1 MTKLWKRNFGQNT
14 SDVFSI
20 SFISLFMDNNKNYIR
35 KIGSDIHSMSFIIGA
50 GFSKNISD
58 KYLSWGELLKDMIH
72 EMYAK
77 EMRSGYMNEW
87 EIIDKYGYLGIASEY
102 IRRKGY
108 HEAIDVY
115 IEQRT
120 PVLICNDEEGKYD
133 LKLGK
138 EIQKDVDVSL
148 HRTLLNMKVKNIYTF
163 NYDNALDVYRD
174 LTYTSERAREIRQS
188 DSNLKQINDI
198 LSKVVSLKSDLASS
212 KGHSSD
218 EYKIADLK
226 EDWDKRY
233 EEIINNPVAQS
244 VYDFQDCKGKTKKEI
259 LDEVYNAISLYR
271 QQILESVIQWNTH
284 KQDAYF
290 VVKKSGDITIG
301 DARRNIFKL
310 HGSLRILDN
319 KNECID
325 YGFDY
330 DNHTQYI
337 IAQEDYDSYSQK
349 HEAFVDLMRISLLK
363 DAYCIIGFSCD
374 DPNFLLWINWV
385 KDIVD
390 REAAANKE
398 ENFWNKYFINVDNEE
413 LAPDKKLLLHNHY
426 IRIVDLYKVYPTASS
441 RKERLLAF
449 FDDINKMRTAKSI
462 TNDFWEH
469 FNFNSSNS
477 LQEKNTVVYDKK
489 KVDKIWNLTKDN
501 PFSFFAKPF
510 EYYRFYFL
518 ERIRNVIKAR
528 QMNESICKSF
538 LMAANQDNLP
548 LDVVLDDDEVDYMS
562 DFVSSIEDVSLKES
576 YKLLIDEGMV
586 LDNKW
591 RADGS
596 EKTDK
601 SILTSIMQCLF
612 NFDFEKCSKL
622 IKGWIPHSQYFR
634 TVRFMILASLSR
646 GVKKDELGNILTV
659 HESNEYNN
667 DQEYMVALELPLG
680 LHEYFWGDKNFNA
693 KSEEIQS
700 KIEEI
705 VSKNKDVMRLS
716 DYFTRLQK
724 ELRKEE
730 KVMPLGRSGRTMT
743 FGSSDSVTLG
753 AIRILQVLVKLGF
766 VTRNTFAR
774 WVSNESVYQFVERI
788 YTFYPYPCLYFAS
801 QCTNKDF
808 SKRVAQLYSFSSS
821 EEIQKVLPD
830 ILVKILRACSSE
842 HLSEESKNTLYIY
855 ATAFIKRVHP
865 KHWRKEFKTLYR
877 KQDLGNRNE
886 REYYET
892 KYTFAQKAVAYM
904 DDSSFS
910 HEIIDSILD
919 KGADMTHSDN
929 ALLIA
934 ATKNIKEL
942 STEQVRKIY
951 SLMDNTT
958 NEPQVFVLFNMR
970 NFMSKRKFYNWLE
983 HLDKKLLKY
992 PSLILAVS
1000 QVARQCKRFE
1010 NLALSLLEE
1019 SDYLWS
1025 TGINESD
1032 GHIVISGTQPID
1044 VDTFDRDVCIK
1055 GDAEIKA
1062 FNLIKT
1068 ELALLEKA
1076 QQSRFYE
1083 DWFQDWSTEVYS
1095 MKLFLVRH
1103 YKSFEDSKEVDEL
1116 IKKCEHLYLC
1126 ISGQNSLQEKLVY
1139 QESYK
1144 VEEGITELMKGVR
1157 TYGINHFLLE
1167 YEIIANLIMQHNTK
1181 ALDMCIRHFSWAIAY
1196 KKYQNF
1202 FTSHNFQQTVLLIL
1216 HIYKPYFIGKE
1227 VKEWNLHA
1235 NKDAI
1240 EFSMI
1245 KMNDWLK
1252 GFGLADSDWNAY
1264 QPVYFYNEQ

>member
-1 MTKLWKRNFGQNT
+1 
-14 SDVFSI
+14 
-20 SFISLFMDNNKNYIR
+20 MDNNKNYIR

-58 KYLSWGELLKDMIH
+58 KYLTWGELLQDMIH

-87 EIIDKYGYLGIASEY
+87 EIIDKYGYLSIASEY

-138 EIQKDVDVSL
+138 EVLKDVDVSL

-174 LTYTSERAREIRQS
+174 LTYTSERARKIRQS
-188 DSNLKQINDI
+188 DSNLKQIDELLAKI
-198 LSKVVSLKSDLASS
+198 ASLRSDLEASND
-212 KGHSSD
+212 HSSD
-218 EYKIADLK
+218 DYKITDLR
-226 EDWDKRY
+226 EDWNAQY
-233 EEIINNPVAQS
+233 EQMLSNSVTQR
-244 VYDFQDCKGKTKKEI
+244 VYDFHDCKGKTKKEI
-259 LDEVYNAISLYR
+259 LDEVYNATSLYR

-284 KQDAYF
+284 KQGAYF

-310 HGSLRILDN
+310 HGSLRTLDIMD
-319 KNECID
+319 EHID

-337 IAQEDYDSYSQK
+337 IAQEDYDSYNQK

-413 LAPDKKLLLHNHY
+413 LDPDKKLLLHNHY
-426 IRIVDLYKVYPTASS
+426 IRVVDLYKVYPTASD

-449 FDDINKMRTAKSI
+449 FDDINKMQTAKSI

-469 FNFNSSNS
+469 FDFNSNNS

-489 KVDKIWNLTKDN
+489 KIDKVWNLTKDN
-501 PFSFFAKPF
+501 PFSFLSKPF

-518 ERIRNVIKAR
+518 ERIRNVIKTR
-528 QMNESICKSF
+528 LMDESICKSF
-538 LMAANQDNLP
+538 LMAVNQDNLP
-548 LDVVLDDDEVDYMS
+548 LDIILDDDEVAYIS
-562 DFVSSIEDVSLKES
+562 DFVSSIDDISLKKCN
-576 YKLLIDEGMV
+576 KLLIEEGQVLNNTWIADES
-586 LDNKW
+586 D
-591 RADGS
+591 
-596 EKTDK
+596 KTDQ
-601 SILTSIMQCLF
+601 SVLNQVIQCLF
-612 NFDFEKCSKL
+612 NFDFEKCYKL
-622 IKGWIPHSQYFR
+622 IKHWTPQSQYYQ
-634 TVRFMILASLSR
+634 TIRFMIQASLR
-646 GVKKDELGNILTV
+646 RKVKVEELENILTV
-659 HESNEYNN
+659 HESHKYNN

-693 KSEEIQS
+693 KSEAIQS

-730 KVMPLGRSGRTMT
+730 KVKPLGRSGRTMT

-753 AIRILQVLVKLGF
+753 AIRLLQVLVKLGF
-766 VTRNTFAR
+766 VTRNMFAR
-774 WVSNESVYQFVERI
+774 WFSNENVYRIVERL
-788 YTFYPYPCLYFAS
+788 YTFYPYPCLYLAS
-801 QCTNKDF
+801 LCTNKDF
-808 SKRVAQLYSFSSS
+808 SRRVAQLYCFSSS
-821 EEIQKVLPD
+821 EAIQNALPD
-830 ILVKILRACSSE
+830 IFVKILRACSSE
-842 HLSEESKNTLYIY
+842 YLSEERKNTLYIY
-855 ATAFIKRVHP
+855 ATAFIKCVHP
-865 KHWRKEFKTLYR
+865 KHWRKEFMTLYK
-877 KQDLGNRNE
+877 KQNLGNRNE
-886 REYYET
+886 REFYET
-892 KYTFAQKAVAYM
+892 KYSFAQQAVVYM
-904 DDSSFS
+904 NDASFS

-919 KGADMTHSDN
+919 KGADITHNDN
-929 ALLIA
+929 VLLIA

-942 STEQVRKIY
+942 SKEQIRKVY
-951 SLMDNTT
+951 FLMDNTK
-958 NEPQVFVLFNMR
+958 NEPQVFILFNMR
-970 NFMSKRKFYNWLE
+970 NFIPKRKFYDWLE
-983 HLDKKLLKY
+983 HLDKKLLKS
-992 PSLILAVS
+992 PSLILAVCH
-1000 QVARQCKRFE
+1000 VARQCKRFE

-1025 TGINESD
+1025 TGINEQD
-1032 GHIVISGTQPID
+1032 GHIVVSDTLSID
-1044 VDTFDRDVCIK
+1044 VDTFDRDIRII

-1062 FNLIKT
+1062 INLIKT

-1083 DWFQDWSTEVYS
+1083 DCFQDWSTEVYS

-1103 YKSFEDSKEVDEL
+1103 YNTFEDSKEVDEL
-1116 IKKCEHLYLC
+1116 IKKCEHLYFR
-1126 ISGQNSLQEKLVY
+1126 ISGQNNLQEKLIH

-1167 YEIIANLIMQHNTK
+1167 YEIIANLIMQHCTQ
-1181 ALDMCIRHFSWAIAY
+1181 ALDMCIRHFSWAVTY
-1196 KKYQNF
+1196 KKYQKF
-1202 FTSHNFQQTVLLIL
+1202 FVSHNFQTTVLLIL
-1216 HIYKPYFIGKE
+1216 HVYKPYFMGKDME
-1227 VKEWNLHA
+1227 EWNL
-1235 NKDAI
+1235 NVDKNVV
-1240 EFSMI
+1240 ETNMI
-1245 KMNDWLK
+1245 KMNKWLK
-1252 GFGLADSDWNAY
+1252 EFGLTDSDWDNY
-1264 QPVYFYNEQ
+1264 QPIYFYNEQ

>member
-1 MTKLWKRNFGQNT
+1 MGNSK
-14 SDVFSI
+14 D
-20 SFISLFMDNNKNYIR
+20 YIR
-35 KIGSDIHSMSFIIGA
+35 KIGSSIHSMSFIIGA

-58 KYLSWGELLKDMIH
+58 LYLSWGELLKDMIH

-120 PVLICNDEEGKYD
+120 PVLIDNGDGTYD
-133 LKLGK
+133 MRLGK
-138 EIQKDVDVSL
+138 NVLKDVDVAL

-188 DSNLKQINDI
+188 DSNLKQINEI
-198 LSKVVSLKSDLASS
+198 LSKVVSLKSDLASL
-212 KGHSSD
+212 KDYSSD
-218 EYKIADLK
+218 EYKITDLK
-226 EDWDKRY
+226 ENLDKQY
-233 EEIINNPVAQS
+233 EEIESNPVAQR

-259 LDEVYNAISLYR
+259 LDEVYNATSLYR

-310 HGSLRILDN
+310 HGSLRKLDN
-319 KNECID
+319 KDEYID

-330 DNHTQYI
+330 YNHTQYI
-337 IAQEDYDSYSQK
+337 IAQEDYDSYNQK

-426 IRIVDLYKVYPTASS
+426 IRVVDLYKVYPTVSG

-449 FDDINKMRTAKSI
+449 FDDINKMQTAKSV

-469 FNFNSSNS
+469 FKFTLNNS

-489 KVDKIWNLTKDN
+489 KIDKVWNLTKDN
-501 PFSFFAKPF
+501 PFSFLSKPF

-528 QMNESICKSF
+528 LMDESICKSF

-548 LDVVLDDDEVDYMS
+548 LDVVLDNDEVAYIS
-562 DFVSSIEDVSLKES
+562 DFVSSVTDISLKDN
-576 YKLLIDEGMV
+576 YNQLIDEGKL
-586 LDNKW
+586 LDNEW
-591 RADGS
+591 EAGESDN
-596 EKTDK
+596 TDQ
-601 SILTSIMQCLF
+601 SVLNQITQSLF
-612 NFDFEKCSKL
+612 NFDFEKCYKL
-622 IKGWIPHSQYFR
+622 IIHWTPQSQYYQ
-634 TVRFMILASLSR
+634 TIRFMIQASLR
-646 GVKKDELGNILTV
+646 RKVKVEELKNILTV
-659 HESNEYNN
+659 HESHKYNN

-680 LHEYFWGDKNFNA
+680 LHEYFWGNKNFNA
-693 KSEEIQS
+693 KSEAIQS

-705 VSKNKDVMRLS
+705 VSKNKDVIRLS

-730 KVMPLGRSGRTMT
+730 KVKPLGRSGRTVT

-774 WVSNESVYQFVERI
+774 WFSNESIYRIVERI
-788 YTFYPYPCLYFAS
+788 YTFYPYPCLYLAS
-801 QCTNKDF
+801 QYTNKDF
-808 SKRVAQLYSFSSS
+808 SRRVAQLYCFSSS
-821 EEIQKVLPD
+821 EAIQKALPD
-830 ILVKILRACSSE
+830 IFVKILRACSSE
-842 HLSEESKNTLYIY
+842 CLSEERKNTLYIY
-855 ATAFIKRVHP
+855 ATAFIKCVHP
-865 KHWRKEFKTLYR
+865 KHWRKEFMTLYK
-877 KQDLGNRNE
+877 KQNLGNRNE
-886 REYYET
+886 REFYET
-892 KYTFAQKAVAYM
+892 KYSFAQQAVVYM
-904 DDSSFS
+904 DDASFS
-910 HEIIDSILD
+910 HEIIGSILD
-919 KGADMTHSDN
+919 KGADITHNDN
-929 ALLIA
+929 VLLIA

-942 STEQVRKIY
+942 SKEQIRKVY
-951 SLMDNTT
+951 FLMNNTK
-958 NEPQVFVLFNMR
+958 NEPQVFILFNMR
-970 NFMSKRKFYNWLE
+970 NFIPKRKFYDWLE
-983 HLDKKLLKY
+983 HLDKILLKS
-992 PSLILAVS
+992 PSLILAVCH
-1000 QVARQCKRFE
+1000 VARQCKRFE

-1025 TGINESD
+1025 TGINEQD
-1032 GHIVISGTQPID
+1032 GHIVVSDTLLID
-1044 VDTFDRDVCIK
+1044 VDTFDRDIRII

-1076 QQSRFYE
+1076 QRSRFYE
-1083 DWFQDWSTEVYS
+1083 DCFQDWSTEVYS

-1103 YKSFEDSKEVDEL
+1103 YNTFEDSKEVDEL
-1116 IKKCEHLYLC
+1116 IKKCEHLYFR
-1126 ISGQNSLQEKLVY
+1126 ISGQNNLQEKLIH

-1167 YEIIANLIMQHNTK
+1167 YEIIANLIMQHCTQ
-1181 ALDMCIRHFSWAIAY
+1181 ALDMCIRHFSWAVTY
-1196 KKYQNF
+1196 KKYQKF
-1202 FTSHNFQQTVLLIL
+1202 FVSHNFQTTVLLIL
-1216 HIYKPYFIGKE
+1216 HVYKPYFMGKDME
-1227 VKEWNLHA
+1227 EWNLNVDKNVVEA
-1235 NKDAI
+1235 N
-1240 EFSMI
+1240 MI
-1245 KMNDWLK
+1245 KMNKWLK
-1252 GFGLADSDWNAY
+1252 EFGLTDSDWDNY
-1264 QPVYFYNEQ
+1264 QPIYFYNEQ

>member
-1 MTKLWKRNFGQNT
+1 
-14 SDVFSI
+14 
-20 SFISLFMDNNKNYIR
+20 MDNNKNYIR
-35 KIGSDIHSMSFIIGA
+35 QIGSDIHSMSFIIGA

-58 KYLSWGELLKDMIH
+58 KYLSWGELLKDMIN

-77 EMRSGYMNEW
+77 EMHAMDME
-87 EIIDKYGYLGIASEY
+87 EKDVIAKYGYLGIASEY

-120 PVLICNDEEGKYD
+120 PVLICSNEEGKYD

-138 EIQKDVDVSL
+138 EVQKDVDVSL

-163 NYDNALDVYRD
+163 NYDNALDVYQD
-174 LTYTSERAREIRQS
+174 LTYTYERAREIRQS
-188 DSNLKQINDI
+188 DSNLKQINEI
-198 LSKVVSLKSDLASS
+198 LSRIASLRSDSESLKD
-212 KGHSSD
+212 HSSD
-218 EYKIADLK
+218 EYKISDLK
-226 EDWDKRY
+226 EEWDKRY
-233 EEIINNPVAQS
+233 EEIVSNPVAQS
-244 VYDFQDCKGKTKKEI
+244 VFDFQDCKGKTRKEI
-259 LDEVYNAISLYR
+259 LDEVYNAITLYR

-284 KQDAYF
+284 KQDTYF

-310 HGSLRILDN
+310 HGSLRKLDN
-319 KNECID
+319 KDEHID

-337 IAQEDYDSYSQK
+337 IAQEDYDSYNHK

-390 REAAANKE
+390 REAAASKE

-413 LAPDKKLLLHNHY
+413 LDPDKKLLLHNHY
-426 IRIVDLYKVYPTASS
+426 IRVVDLYKVYPTASN

-449 FDDINKMRTAKSI
+449 FDDINKMQTAKSI

-469 FNFNSSNS
+469 FNFNSGNF
-477 LQEKNTVVYDKK
+477 LQEKNAVVIYDKK
-489 KVDKIWNLTKDN
+489 KIDKVWNLTKDN
-501 PFSFFAKPF
+501 PFSFLAKPF

-518 ERIRNVIKAR
+518 ERIRNVIKTR
-528 QMNESICKSF
+528 QMDESICKSF
-538 LMAANQDNLP
+538 FMAANQDNLP
-548 LDVVLDDDEVDYMS
+548 LDVILDDSEADYIS
-562 DFVSSIEDVSLKES
+562 DFVSSLEDISLKEN
-576 YKLLIDEGMV
+576 YKLLIDEGKV
-586 LDNKW
+586 LDNEWKT
-591 RADGS
+591 DES

-601 SILTSIMQCLF
+601 SILTNIIQCLF
-612 NFDFEKCSKL
+612 NFDFEKCSKQ
-622 IKGWIPHSQYFR
+622 IKGWIPQSQYFR
-634 TVRFMILASLSR
+634 TVRFMIQASLRR
-646 GVKKDELGNILTV
+646 GVKEEDLGNILTV
-659 HESNEYNN
+659 HESHKYNN

-693 KSEEIQS
+693 KSEAIQA

-705 VSKNKDVMRLS
+705 VSKNKDVIRLS

-730 KVMPLGRSGRTMT
+730 KVKPLGRSGRTMT

-753 AIRILQVLVKLGF
+753 AIRILQVLIKLGF
-766 VTRNTFAR
+766 TTRNMFAR
-774 WVSNESVYQFVERI
+774 WLSDESIYRIVERI

-808 SKRVAQLYSFSSS
+808 SRRVAQLYCFSGS
-821 EEIQKVLPD
+821 EEIQKALPD
-830 ILVKILRACSSE
+830 ILVKILRACCSE
-842 HLSEESKNTLYIY
+842 HLSEERKNTLYIY

-865 KHWRKEFKTLYR
+865 KYWRKEFKTLYR
-877 KQDLGNRNE
+877 KQHLGNRNE

-892 KYTFAQKAVAYM
+892 KYSFAQQAVAYV
-904 DDSSFS
+904 DDASFS
-910 HEIIDSILD
+910 HEIIDSILQ
-919 KGADMTHSDN
+919 KGTGITHNDN

-934 ATKNIKEL
+934 AIKNIKEL
-942 STEQVRKIY
+942 SKEQIRKVY
-951 SLMDNTT
+951 SFMDNTK

-970 NFMSKRKFYNWLE
+970 NFMSKRKFYDWLE
-983 HLDKKLLKY
+983 RLDKRLLKY

-1019 SDYLWS
+1019 SEYLWS
-1025 TGINESD
+1025 TGINERD
-1032 GHIVISGTQPID
+1032 GHIVVSGTQPID
-1044 VDTFDRDVCIK
+1044 VDSFDRDVRIT
-1055 GDAEIKA
+1055 GDAEMKA

-1103 YKSFEDSKEVDEL
+1103 YNSFEDSEEVDGL
-1116 IKKCEHLYLC
+1116 IKKCECLYLC
-1126 ISGQNSLQEKLVY
+1126 ISGQNSLQEKLVH

-1157 TYGINHFLLE
+1157 TYGINHFFLE
-1167 YEIIANLIMQHNTK
+1167 YGIIANLIMQHNTK
-1181 ALDMCIRHFSWAIAY
+1181 ALDMCIRHFSWAVTY
-1196 KKYQNF
+1196 RKYQKF
-1202 FTSHNFQQTVLLIL
+1202 LVSHNFQQTVLLIL
-1216 HIYKPYFIGKE
+1216 RIYKPYFMGKDIE
-1227 VKEWNLHA
+1227 EWDLNA
-1235 NKDAI
+1235 DKNVVED
-1240 EFSMI
+1240 SMI
-1245 KMNDWLK
+1245 KMNNWLK
-1252 GFGLADSDWNAY
+1252 EFGSADSDWNAY
-1264 QPVYFYNEQ
+1264 RPIYFYNEQ

>member
-1 MTKLWKRNFGQNT
+1 
-14 SDVFSI
+14 
-20 SFISLFMDNNKNYIR
+20 MDNNKNYIR

-58 KYLSWGELLKDMIH
+58 KYLTWGELLQDMIH

-87 EIIDKYGYLGIASEY
+87 EIINKYGYLGIASEY
-102 IRRKGY
+102 IGRKGY

-120 PVLICNDEEGKYD
+120 PVLIDNGNGTYD
-133 LKLGK
+133 MKLGNAMVK
-138 EIQKDVDVSL
+138 NVDVSL
-148 HRTLLNMKVKNIYTF
+148 HRTLLGMKVKNVYTF

-188 DSNLKQINDI
+188 DSNLKLIDELQ
-198 LSKVVSLKSDLASS
+198 SKVASLKSDLESL
-212 KGHSSD
+212 KDYSSD
-218 EYKIADLK
+218 EYKISDLK
-226 EDWDKRY
+226 EDLDKRY
-233 EEIINNPVAQS
+233 EVIVSNPVAQR
-244 VYDFQDCKGKTKKEI
+244 VYGFQDCKRKTKKEI
-259 LDEVYNAISLYR
+259 LDEVYNATSLYR

-310 HGSLRILDN
+310 HGSLRKIDN
-319 KNECID
+319 TDEHID

-337 IAQEDYDSYSQK
+337 IAQEDYDSYNQK

-413 LAPDKKLLLHNHY
+413 LDPDKKLLLHNHY
-426 IRIVDLYKVYPTASS
+426 IRVVDLYKVYPTASD

-449 FDDINKMRTAKSI
+449 FDDINKMQTAKSI

-469 FNFNSSNS
+469 FDFNSNNS

-489 KVDKIWNLTKDN
+489 KIDKVWNLTKDN
-501 PFSFFAKPF
+501 PFSFLSKPF

-528 QMNESICKSF
+528 LMDESICKSF

-548 LDVVLDDDEVDYMS
+548 LDVVLDDDEVAYIS
-562 DFVSSIEDVSLKES
+562 DFVSSVADISLRDN
-576 YKLLIDEGMV
+576 YKQLIDEGKL
-586 LDNKW
+586 LDNEW
-591 RADGS
+591 EADES
-596 EKTDK
+596 DNTDQ
-601 SILTSIMQCLF
+601 SVLNQITQSLF
-612 NFDFEKCSKL
+612 NFDFEKCHKL
-622 IKGWIPHSQYFR
+622 IKHWTPQSQYYQ
-634 TVRFMILASLSR
+634 TIRFVIQVSLR
-646 GVKKDELGNILTV
+646 RKVKVEELENILTV
-659 HESNEYNN
+659 HESHKYNN

-693 KSEEIQS
+693 KSEAIQS

-730 KVMPLGRSGRTMT
+730 KVKPLGRSGRTMT

-753 AIRILQVLVKLGF
+753 AIRILQVFVKMGF
-766 VTRNTFAR
+766 ITRNMFAR
-774 WVSNESVYQFVERI
+774 WVSNESLFLIVERI
-788 YTFYPYPCLYFAS
+788 YALYPYPCLYFAS
-801 QCTNKDF
+801 LCTNKDF
-808 SKRVAQLYSFSSS
+808 SKRVAQLYCFSSL
-821 EEIQKVLPD
+821 EKIQNVLPD
-830 ILVKILRACSSE
+830 LLVKILKACHSE
-842 HLSEESKNTLYIY
+842 KLSEESKNVLYIY
-855 ATAFIKRVHP
+855 ATSFIKRVHP
-865 KHWRKEFKTLYR
+865 RYWRKEFMTLYK
-877 KQDLGNRNE
+877 KQNLGNRNE
-886 REYYET
+886 REFYET
-892 KYTFAQKAVAYM
+892 KYSFAQQAVAYM
-904 DDSSFS
+904 DDASFS

-919 KGADMTHSDN
+919 KGADITHNDN
-929 ALLIA
+929 VLLIA

-942 STEQVRKIY
+942 SKEQIRKVY
-951 SLMDNTT
+951 FLMNNTK
-958 NEPQVFVLFNMR
+958 NEPQVFILFNMR
-970 NFMSKRKFYNWLE
+970 NFIPKRKFYDWLE
-983 HLDKKLLKY
+983 HLDKKLLKS
-992 PSLILAVS
+992 PSLILAVCH
-1000 QVARQCKRFE
+1000 VARQCKRFE

-1025 TGINESD
+1025 TGINEQD
-1032 GHIVISGTQPID
+1032 GHIVVSGTQAID
-1044 VDTFDRDVCIK
+1044 VDTFDRDIRII

-1083 DWFQDWSTEVYS
+1083 DCFQDWSTEVYS

-1103 YKSFEDSKEVDEL
+1103 YNSFEDSKEVDEL
-1116 IKKCEHLYLC
+1116 IKKCEHLYFR
-1126 ISGQNSLQEKLVY
+1126 ISGQNSLQEKLIH

-1157 TYGINHFLLE
+1157 TYGISHFLLE
-1167 YEIIANLIMQHNTK
+1167 YEIIANLIMQHCTQ
-1181 ALDMCIRHFSWAIAY
+1181 ALDMCIRHFSWAVTY
-1196 KKYQNF
+1196 KKYQKF
-1202 FTSHNFQQTVLLIL
+1202 FVSHNFQTTVLLIL
-1216 HIYKPYFIGKE
+1216 RVYKPYFMGKE
-1227 VKEWNLHA
+1227 MEEWDLNA
-1235 NKDAI
+1235 DKNVVEDC
-1240 EFSMI
+1240 MI
-1245 KMNDWLK
+1245 NMNRWLK
-1252 GFGLADSDWNAY
+1252 SFGLEDADWEKY
-1264 QPVYFYNEQ
+1264 KPIFYYKEL

>member
-1 MTKLWKRNFGQNT
+1 MGNSK
-14 SDVFSI
+14 D
-20 SFISLFMDNNKNYIR
+20 YIR
-35 KIGSDIHSMSFIIGA
+35 KIGSSIHSMSFIIGA

-58 KYLSWGELLKDMIH
+58 LYLSWGELLKDMIH

-120 PVLICNDEEGKYD
+120 PVLIDNGDGTYD
-133 LKLGK
+133 MRLGK
-138 EIQKDVDVSL
+138 NVLKDVDVAL

-188 DSNLKQINDI
+188 DSNLKQINEI
-198 LSKVVSLKSDLASS
+198 LSKVVSLKSDLASL
-212 KGHSSD
+212 KDYSSD
-218 EYKIADLK
+218 EYKITDLK
-226 EDWDKRY
+226 ENLDKQY
-233 EEIINNPVAQS
+233 EEIESNPVAQR

-259 LDEVYNAISLYR
+259 LDEVYNATSLYR

-310 HGSLRILDN
+310 HGSLRKLDN
-319 KNECID
+319 KDEYID

-337 IAQEDYDSYSQK
+337 IAQEDYDSYNQK

-426 IRIVDLYKVYPTASS
+426 IRVVDLYKVYPTVSG

-449 FDDINKMRTAKSI
+449 FDDINKMQTAKSV

-469 FNFNSSNS
+469 FKFTLNNS

-489 KVDKIWNLTKDN
+489 KIDKVWNLTKDN
-501 PFSFFAKPF
+501 PFSFLSKPF

-528 QMNESICKSF
+528 LMDESICKSF

-548 LDVVLDDDEVDYMS
+548 LDVVLDNDEVAYIS
-562 DFVSSIEDVSLKES
+562 DFVSSVTDISLKDN
-576 YKLLIDEGMV
+576 YNQLIDEGKL
-586 LDNKW
+586 LDNEW
-591 RADGS
+591 EAGESDN
-596 EKTDK
+596 TDQ
-601 SILTSIMQCLF
+601 SVLNQITQSLF
-612 NFDFEKCSKL
+612 NFDFEKCYKL
-622 IKGWIPHSQYFR
+622 IIHWTPQSQYYQ
-634 TVRFMILASLSR
+634 TIRFMIQASLR
-646 GVKKDELGNILTV
+646 RKVKVEELKNILTV
-659 HESNEYNN
+659 HESHKYNN

-680 LHEYFWGDKNFNA
+680 LHEYFWGNKNFNA
-693 KSEEIQS
+693 KSEAIQS

-705 VSKNKDVMRLS
+705 VSKNKDVIRLS

-730 KVMPLGRSGRTMT
+730 KVKPLGRSGRTVT

-774 WVSNESVYQFVERI
+774 WFSNESIYRIVERI
-788 YTFYPYPCLYFAS
+788 YTFYPYPCLYLAS
-801 QCTNKDF
+801 QYTNKDF
-808 SKRVAQLYSFSSS
+808 SRRVAQLYCFSSS
-821 EEIQKVLPD
+821 EAIQKALPD
-830 ILVKILRACSSE
+830 IFVKILRACSSE
-842 HLSEESKNTLYIY
+842 CLSEERKNTLYIY
-855 ATAFIKRVHP
+855 ATAFIKCVHP
-865 KHWRKEFKTLYR
+865 KHWRKEFMTLYK
-877 KQDLGNRNE
+877 KQNLGNRNE
-886 REYYET
+886 REFYET
-892 KYTFAQKAVAYM
+892 KYSFAQQAVVYM
-904 DDSSFS
+904 DDASFS
-910 HEIIDSILD
+910 HEIIGSILD
-919 KGADMTHSDN
+919 KGADITHNDN
-929 ALLIA
+929 VLLIA

-942 STEQVRKIY
+942 SKEQIRKVY
-951 SLMDNTT
+951 FLMNNTK
-958 NEPQVFVLFNMR
+958 NEPQVFILFNMR
-970 NFMSKRKFYNWLE
+970 NFIPKRKFYDWLE
-983 HLDKKLLKY
+983 HLDKILLKS
-992 PSLILAVS
+992 PSLILAVCH
-1000 QVARQCKRFE
+1000 VARQCKRFE

-1025 TGINESD
+1025 TGINEQD
-1032 GHIVISGTQPID
+1032 GHIVVSDTLLID
-1044 VDTFDRDVCIK
+1044 VDTFDRDIRII

-1076 QQSRFYE
+1076 QRSRFYE
-1083 DWFQDWSTEVYS
+1083 DCFQDWSTEVYS

-1103 YKSFEDSKEVDEL
+1103 YNTFEDSKEVDEL
-1116 IKKCEHLYLC
+1116 IKKCEHLYFR
-1126 ISGQNSLQEKLVY
+1126 ISGQNNLQEKLIH

-1167 YEIIANLIMQHNTK
+1167 YEIIANLIMQHCTQ
-1181 ALDMCIRHFSWAIAY
+1181 ALDMCIRHFSWAVTY
-1196 KKYQNF
+1196 KKYQKF
-1202 FTSHNFQQTVLLIL
+1202 FVSHNFQTTVLLIL
-1216 HIYKPYFIGKE
+1216 HVYKPYFMGKDME
-1227 VKEWNLHA
+1227 EWNLNVDKNVVEA
-1235 NKDAI
+1235 N
-1240 EFSMI
+1240 MI
-1245 KMNDWLK
+1245 KMNKWLK
-1252 GFGLADSDWNAY
+1252 EFGLTDSDWDNY
-1264 QPVYFYNEQ
+1264 QPIYFYNEQ

>member
-1 MTKLWKRNFGQNT
+1 MGNSK
-14 SDVFSI
+14 D
-20 SFISLFMDNNKNYIR
+20 YIR
-35 KIGSDIHSMSFIIGA
+35 KIGSSIHSMSFIIGA

-58 KYLSWGELLKDMIH
+58 LYLSWGELLKDMIH

-120 PVLICNDEEGKYD
+120 PVLIDNGDGTYD
-133 LKLGK
+133 MRLGK
-138 EIQKDVDVSL
+138 NVLKDVDVAL

-188 DSNLKQINDI
+188 DSNLKQINEI
-198 LSKVVSLKSDLASS
+198 LSKVVSLKSDLASL
-212 KGHSSD
+212 KDYSSD
-218 EYKIADLK
+218 EYKISDLK
-226 EDWDKRY
+226 ENLDKQY
-233 EEIINNPVAQS
+233 EEIESNPVAQR

-259 LDEVYNAISLYR
+259 LDEVYNATSLYR

-310 HGSLRILDN
+310 HGSLRKLDN
-319 KNECID
+319 KDEYID

-337 IAQEDYDSYSQK
+337 IAQEDYDSYNQK

-426 IRIVDLYKVYPTASS
+426 IRVVDLYKVYPTVSG

-449 FDDINKMRTAKSI
+449 FDDINKMQTAKSV

-469 FNFNSSNS
+469 FKFTLNNS

-489 KVDKIWNLTKDN
+489 KIDKVWNLTKDN
-501 PFSFFAKPF
+501 PFSFLSKPF

-528 QMNESICKSF
+528 LMDESICKSF

-548 LDVVLDDDEVDYMS
+548 LDVVLDNDEVAYIS
-562 DFVSSIEDVSLKES
+562 DFVSSVTDISLKDN
-576 YKLLIDEGMV
+576 YNQLIDEGKL
-586 LDNKW
+586 LDNEW
-591 RADGS
+591 EAGESDN
-596 EKTDK
+596 TDQ
-601 SILTSIMQCLF
+601 SVLNQITQSLF
-612 NFDFEKCSKL
+612 NFDFEKCYKL
-622 IKGWIPHSQYFR
+622 IIHWTPQSQYYQ
-634 TVRFMILASLSR
+634 TIRFMIQASLR
-646 GVKKDELGNILTV
+646 RKVKVEELKNILTV
-659 HESNEYNN
+659 HESHKYNN

-680 LHEYFWGDKNFNA
+680 LHEYFWGNKNFNA
-693 KSEEIQS
+693 KSEAIQS

-705 VSKNKDVMRLS
+705 VSKNKDVIRLS

-730 KVMPLGRSGRTMT
+730 KVKPLGRSGRTVT

-774 WVSNESVYQFVERI
+774 WFSNENIYRIVERI
-788 YTFYPYPCLYFAS
+788 YTFYPYPCLYLAS
-801 QCTNKDF
+801 QYTNKDF
-808 SKRVAQLYSFSSS
+808 SRRVAQLYCFSSS
-821 EEIQKVLPD
+821 EAIQKALPD
-830 ILVKILRACSSE
+830 IFVKILRACSSE
-842 HLSEESKNTLYIY
+842 CLSEERKNTLYIY
-855 ATAFIKRVHP
+855 ATAFIKCVHP
-865 KHWRKEFKTLYR
+865 KHWRKEFMTLYK
-877 KQDLGNRNE
+877 KQNLGNRNE
-886 REYYET
+886 REFYET
-892 KYTFAQKAVAYM
+892 KYSFAQQAVVYM
-904 DDSSFS
+904 DDASFS
-910 HEIIDSILD
+910 HEIIGSILD
-919 KGADMTHSDN
+919 KGADITHNDN
-929 ALLIA
+929 VLLIA

-942 STEQVRKIY
+942 SKEQIRKVY
-951 SLMDNTT
+951 FLMNNTK
-958 NEPQVFVLFNMR
+958 NEPQVFILFNMR
-970 NFMSKRKFYNWLE
+970 NFIPKRKFYDWLE
-983 HLDKKLLKY
+983 HLDKILLKS
-992 PSLILAVS
+992 PSLILAVCH
-1000 QVARQCKRFE
+1000 VARQCKRFE

-1025 TGINESD
+1025 TGINEQD
-1032 GHIVISGTQPID
+1032 GHIVVSDTLLID
-1044 VDTFDRDVCIK
+1044 VDTFDRDIRII

-1076 QQSRFYE
+1076 QRSRFYE
-1083 DWFQDWSTEVYS
+1083 DCFQDWSTEVYS

-1103 YKSFEDSKEVDEL
+1103 YNTFEDSQEVDEL
-1116 IKKCEHLYLC
+1116 IKKCEHLYFR
-1126 ISGQNSLQEKLVY
+1126 ISGQNNLQEKLIH

-1167 YEIIANLIMQHNTK
+1167 YEIIANLIMQHCTQ
-1181 ALDMCIRHFSWAIAY
+1181 ALDMCIRHFSWAVTY
-1196 KKYQNF
+1196 KKYQKF
-1202 FTSHNFQQTVLLIL
+1202 FVSHNFQTTVLLIL
-1216 HIYKPYFIGKE
+1216 HVYKPYFMGKDME
-1227 VKEWNLHA
+1227 EWNLNVDKNVVEA
-1235 NKDAI
+1235 N
-1240 EFSMI
+1240 MI
-1245 KMNDWLK
+1245 KMNKWLK
-1252 GFGLADSDWNAY
+1252 EFGLTDSDWDNY
-1264 QPVYFYNEQ
+1264 QPIYFYNEQ

>member
-1 MTKLWKRNFGQNT
+1 
-14 SDVFSI
+14 
-20 SFISLFMDNNKNYIR
+20 MDNNKNYIR

-58 KYLSWGELLKDMIH
+58 KYLTWGELLQDMIH

-87 EIIDKYGYLGIASEY
+87 EIINKYGYLGIASEY

-120 PVLICNDEEGKYD
+120 PVLIDNGNGTYD
-133 LKLGK
+133 MKLGNAMVK
-138 EIQKDVDVSL
+138 NVDVSL
-148 HRTLLNMKVKNIYTF
+148 HRTLLGMKVKNVYTF

-188 DSNLKQINDI
+188 DSNLKLIDELQ
-198 LSKVVSLKSDLASS
+198 SKVASLKSDLESL
-212 KGHSSD
+212 KDYSSD
-218 EYKIADLK
+218 EYKISDLK
-226 EDWDKRY
+226 EDLDKRY
-233 EEIINNPVAQS
+233 EVIVSNPVAQR
-244 VYDFQDCKGKTKKEI
+244 VYGFQDCKRKTKKEI
-259 LDEVYNAISLYR
+259 LDEVYNATSLYR

-310 HGSLRILDN
+310 HGSLRKIDN
-319 KNECID
+319 TDEHID

-337 IAQEDYDSYSQK
+337 IAQEDYDSYNQK

-413 LAPDKKLLLHNHY
+413 LDPDKKLLLHNHY
-426 IRIVDLYKVYPTASS
+426 IRVVDLYKVYPTASD

-449 FDDINKMRTAKSI
+449 FDDINKMQTAKSI

-469 FNFNSSNS
+469 FDFNSNNS

-489 KVDKIWNLTKDN
+489 KIDKVWNLTKDN
-501 PFSFFAKPF
+501 PFSFLSKPF

-528 QMNESICKSF
+528 LMDESICKSF

-548 LDVVLDDDEVDYMS
+548 LYVVLDDDEVAYIS
-562 DFVSSIEDVSLKES
+562 DFVSSVADISLRDN
-576 YKLLIDEGMV
+576 YKQLIDEGKL
-586 LDNKW
+586 LDNEW
-591 RADGS
+591 EADES
-596 EKTDK
+596 DNTDQ
-601 SILTSIMQCLF
+601 SVLNQITQSLF
-612 NFDFEKCSKL
+612 NFDFEKCHKL
-622 IKGWIPHSQYFR
+622 IKHWTPQSQYYQ
-634 TVRFMILASLSR
+634 TIRFVIQVSLR
-646 GVKKDELGNILTV
+646 RKVKVEELENILTV
-659 HESNEYNN
+659 HESHKYNN

-693 KSEEIQS
+693 KSEAIQS

-730 KVMPLGRSGRTMT
+730 KVKPLGRSGRTMT

-753 AIRILQVLVKLGF
+753 AIRILQVFVKMGF
-766 VTRNTFAR
+766 ITRNMFAR
-774 WVSNESVYQFVERI
+774 WVSNESLFLIVERI
-788 YTFYPYPCLYFAS
+788 YALYPYPCLYFAS
-801 QCTNKDF
+801 LCTNKDF
-808 SKRVAQLYSFSSS
+808 SKRVAQLYCFSSL
-821 EEIQKVLPD
+821 EKIQNVLPD
-830 ILVKILRACSSE
+830 LLVKILKACHSE
-842 HLSEESKNTLYIY
+842 KLSEESKNVLYIY
-855 ATAFIKRVHP
+855 ATSFIKRVHP
-865 KHWRKEFKTLYR
+865 RYWRKEFMTLYK
-877 KQDLGNRNE
+877 KQNLGNRNE
-886 REYYET
+886 REFYET
-892 KYTFAQKAVAYM
+892 KYSFAQQAVAYM
-904 DDSSFS
+904 DDASFS

-919 KGADMTHSDN
+919 KGADITHNDN
-929 ALLIA
+929 VLLIA

-942 STEQVRKIY
+942 SKEQIRKVY
-951 SLMDNTT
+951 FLMNNTK
-958 NEPQVFVLFNMR
+958 NEPQVFILFNMR
-970 NFMSKRKFYNWLE
+970 NFIPKRKFYDWLE
-983 HLDKKLLKY
+983 HLDKKLLKS
-992 PSLILAVS
+992 PSLILAVCH
-1000 QVARQCKRFE
+1000 VARQCKRFE

-1025 TGINESD
+1025 TGINEQD
-1032 GHIVISGTQPID
+1032 GHIVVSGTQAID
-1044 VDTFDRDVCIK
+1044 VDTFDRDIRII

-1083 DWFQDWSTEVYS
+1083 DCFQDWSTEVYS

-1103 YKSFEDSKEVDEL
+1103 YNSFEDSKEVDEL
-1116 IKKCEHLYLC
+1116 IKKCEHLYFR
-1126 ISGQNSLQEKLVY
+1126 ISGQNSLQEKLIH

-1157 TYGINHFLLE
+1157 TYGISHFLLE
-1167 YEIIANLIMQHNTK
+1167 YEIIANLIMQHCTQ
-1181 ALDMCIRHFSWAIAY
+1181 ALDMCIRHFSWAVTY
-1196 KKYQNF
+1196 KKYQKF
-1202 FTSHNFQQTVLLIL
+1202 FVSHNFQTTVLLIL
-1216 HIYKPYFIGKE
+1216 RVYKPYFMGKE
-1227 VKEWNLHA
+1227 MEEWDLNA
-1235 NKDAI
+1235 DKNVVEDC
-1240 EFSMI
+1240 MI
-1245 KMNDWLK
+1245 NMNRWLK
-1252 GFGLADSDWNAY
+1252 SFGLEDADWEKY
-1264 QPVYFYNEQ
+1264 KPIFYYKEL

>member
-1 MTKLWKRNFGQNT
+1 
-14 SDVFSI
+14 
-20 SFISLFMDNNKNYIR
+20 MDNNKNYIR

-58 KYLSWGELLKDMIH
+58 KYLTWGELLQDMIH

-138 EIQKDVDVSL
+138 ELLKDVDVSL
-148 HRTLLNMKVKNIYTF
+148 HRTLLSMKVKNIYTF

-174 LTYTSERAREIRQS
+174 LTYTSERAREIKQS
-188 DSNLKQINDI
+188 DSNLKQIDELLAKI
-198 LSKVVSLKSDLASS
+198 ASLRSDLEASND
-212 KGHSSD
+212 HSSD
-218 EYKIADLK
+218 DYKITDLR
-226 EDWDKRY
+226 EDWNAQY
-233 EEIINNPVAQS
+233 EQMLSNSVTQR
-244 VYDFQDCKGKTKKEI
+244 VYDFHDCKGKTKKEI
-259 LDEVYNAISLYR
+259 LDEVYNATSLYR

-310 HGSLRILDN
+310 HGSLRTLDIMD
-319 KNECID
+319 EHID

-337 IAQEDYDSYSQK
+337 IAQEDYDSYNQK

-413 LAPDKKLLLHNHY
+413 LDPDKKLLLHNHY
-426 IRIVDLYKVYPTASS
+426 IRVVDLYKVYPTASD

-449 FDDINKMRTAKSI
+449 FDDINKMQTAKSI

-469 FNFNSSNS
+469 FDFNSNNS

-489 KVDKIWNLTKDN
+489 KIDKVWNLTKDN
-501 PFSFFAKPF
+501 PFSFLSKPF

-528 QMNESICKSF
+528 LMDESICKSF

-548 LDVVLDDDEVDYMS
+548 LDVVLDDDEVAYIS
-562 DFVSSIEDVSLKES
+562 DFVSSVADISLRDNYKQLTDEG
-576 YKLLIDEGMV
+576 KLLDNEWEADESDNTAQSV
-586 LDNKW
+586 LNQITQ
-591 RADGS
+591 S
-596 EKTDK
+596 
-601 SILTSIMQCLF
+601 LF
-612 NFDFEKCSKL
+612 NFDFEKCYKL
-622 IKGWIPHSQYFR
+622 IKHWTPQSQYYQ
-634 TVRFMILASLSR
+634 TIRFMIQASLR
-646 GVKKDELGNILTV
+646 RKVKVEELENILTV
-659 HESNEYNN
+659 HESHKYNN

-693 KSEEIQS
+693 KSEAIQS

-730 KVMPLGRSGRTMT
+730 KVKPLGRSGRTMT
-743 FGSSDSVTLG
+743 FGSSDSVALG
-753 AIRILQVLVKLGF
+753 ATRILQVLVKMGF
-766 VTRNTFAR
+766 VTRNMFVR
-774 WVSNESVYQFVERI
+774 WVSNESLFLIVERI
-788 YTFYPYPCLYFAS
+788 YALYPYPCLYFAS

-808 SKRVAQLYSFSSS
+808 SKRVAQLYCFSSS
-821 EEIQKVLPD
+821 EKIQNVLPD
-830 ILVKILRACSSE
+830 ILVKILKACHSE
-842 HLSEESKNTLYIY
+842 NLSEERKNVLYIY
-855 ATAFIKRVHP
+855 ATSFIKRVHP
-865 KHWRKEFKTLYR
+865 RYWKKEFKTLYR
-877 KQDLGNRNE
+877 KQNLGNRNE
-886 REYYET
+886 REFYET
-892 KYTFAQKAVAYM
+892 KYSFAQQAVVYM
-904 DDSSFS
+904 NDASFS

-919 KGADMTHSDN
+919 EGADITHNDN
-929 ALLIA
+929 VLLIA

-942 STEQVRKIY
+942 SKEQIRKVY
-951 SLMDNTT
+951 FLMDNTK
-958 NEPQVFVLFNMR
+958 NVPQVFVLFNMR
-970 NFMSKRKFYNWLE
+970 SFLPSRKFYDWLE
-983 HLDKKLLKY
+983 HVDNKMLKS

-1000 QVARQCKRFE
+1000 QVARKCKRFE

-1025 TGINESD
+1025 TGINEQD
-1032 GHIVISGTQPID
+1032 GHIVVSGTLSID
-1044 VDTFDRDVCIK
+1044 VDTFDRDIRII

-1076 QQSRFYE
+1076 QRSRFYE
-1083 DWFQDWSTEVYS
+1083 DCFQDWSTEVYS

-1103 YKSFEDSKEVDEL
+1103 YNTFEDSKEVDEL
-1116 IKKCEHLYLC
+1116 IKKCEHLYFR
-1126 ISGQNSLQEKLVY
+1126 ISGQNSLQEKLIH

-1157 TYGINHFLLE
+1157 TYSINHFLLE
-1167 YEIIANLIMQHNTK
+1167 YEIIANLIMQHCTE
-1181 ALDMCIRHFSWAIAY
+1181 ALDMCIRHFSWALTY
-1196 KKYQNF
+1196 KKYQKF
-1202 FTSHNFQQTVLLIL
+1202 FVSHNFQTTVLLIL
-1216 HIYKPYFIGKE
+1216 RVYKPYFMGKE
-1227 VKEWNLHA
+1227 MEEWNLNA
-1235 NKDAI
+1235 DKNVVEDCMINMNK
-1240 EFSMI
+1240 
-1245 KMNDWLK
+1245 WLK
-1252 GFGLADSDWNAY
+1252 EFGLTDSDWNNY
-1264 QPVYFYNEQ
+1264 QPIYFYNEQ

>member
-1 MTKLWKRNFGQNT
+1 
-14 SDVFSI
+14 
-20 SFISLFMDNNKNYIR
+20 MDNNKNYIR

-58 KYLSWGELLKDMIH
+58 KYLTWGELLQDMIH

-87 EIIDKYGYLGIASEY
+87 EIINKYGYLGIASEY

-120 PVLICNDEEGKYD
+120 PVLIDNGNGTYD
-133 LKLGK
+133 MKLGNAMVK
-138 EIQKDVDVSL
+138 NVDVSL
-148 HRTLLNMKVKNIYTF
+148 HRTLLGMKVKNVYTF

-188 DSNLKQINDI
+188 DSNLKLIDELQ
-198 LSKVVSLKSDLASS
+198 SKVASLKSDLESL
-212 KGHSSD
+212 KDYSSD
-218 EYKIADLK
+218 EYKISDLK
-226 EDWDKRY
+226 EDLDKRY
-233 EEIINNPVAQS
+233 EVIVSNPVAQR
-244 VYDFQDCKGKTKKEI
+244 VYGFQDCKRKTKKEI
-259 LDEVYNAISLYR
+259 LDEVYNATSLYR

-310 HGSLRILDN
+310 HGSLRKIDN
-319 KNECID
+319 TDEHID

-337 IAQEDYDSYSQK
+337 IAQEDYDSYNQK

-413 LAPDKKLLLHNHY
+413 LDPDKKLLLHNHY
-426 IRIVDLYKVYPTASS
+426 IRVVDLYKVYPTASD

-449 FDDINKMRTAKSI
+449 FDDINKMQTAKSI

-469 FNFNSSNS
+469 FDFNSNNS

-489 KVDKIWNLTKDN
+489 KIDKVWNLTKDN
-501 PFSFFAKPF
+501 PFSFLSKPF

-528 QMNESICKSF
+528 QMDESICKSF

-548 LDVVLDDDEVDYMS
+548 LDVVLDDDEVAYIS
-562 DFVSSIEDVSLKES
+562 DFVSSVADISLRDN
-576 YKLLIDEGMV
+576 YKQLIDEGKL
-586 LDNKW
+586 LDNEW
-591 RADGS
+591 EADES
-596 EKTDK
+596 DNTDQ
-601 SILTSIMQCLF
+601 SVLNQITQSLF
-612 NFDFEKCSKL
+612 NFDFEKCHKL
-622 IKGWIPHSQYFR
+622 IKHWTPQSQYYQ
-634 TVRFMILASLSR
+634 TIRFVIQVSLR
-646 GVKKDELGNILTV
+646 RKVKVEELENILTV
-659 HESNEYNN
+659 HESHKYNN

-705 VSKNKDVMRLS
+705 ISKNKDVMRLS

-730 KVMPLGRSGRTMT
+730 KVKPLGRSGRTMT

-753 AIRILQVLVKLGF
+753 AIRILQVFVKMGF
-766 VTRNTFAR
+766 ITRNMFAR
-774 WVSNESVYQFVERI
+774 WVSNESLFLIVERI
-788 YTFYPYPCLYFAS
+788 YALYPYPCLYFAS
-801 QCTNKDF
+801 LCTNKDF
-808 SKRVAQLYSFSSS
+808 SKRVAQLYCFSSL
-821 EEIQKVLPD
+821 EKIQNVLPD
-830 ILVKILRACSSE
+830 LLVKILKACHSE
-842 HLSEESKNTLYIY
+842 KLSEESKNVLYIY
-855 ATAFIKRVHP
+855 ATSFIKRVHP
-865 KHWRKEFKTLYR
+865 RYWRKEFMTLYK
-877 KQDLGNRNE
+877 KQNLGNRNE
-886 REYYET
+886 REFYET
-892 KYTFAQKAVAYM
+892 KYSFAQQAVAYM
-904 DDSSFS
+904 DDASFS

-919 KGADMTHSDN
+919 KGADITHNDN
-929 ALLIA
+929 VLLIA

-942 STEQVRKIY
+942 SKEQIRKVY
-951 SLMDNTT
+951 FLMNNTK
-958 NEPQVFVLFNMR
+958 NEPQVFILFNMR
-970 NFMSKRKFYNWLE
+970 NFIPKRKFYDWLE
-983 HLDKKLLKY
+983 HLDKKLLKS
-992 PSLILAVS
+992 PSLILAVCH
-1000 QVARQCKRFE
+1000 VARQCKRFE

-1025 TGINESD
+1025 TGINEQD
-1032 GHIVISGTQPID
+1032 GHIVVSGTQAID
-1044 VDTFDRDVCIK
+1044 VDTFDRDIRII

-1083 DWFQDWSTEVYS
+1083 DCFQDWSTEVYS

-1103 YKSFEDSKEVDEL
+1103 YNSFEDSKEVDEL
-1116 IKKCEHLYLC
+1116 IKKCEHLYFR
-1126 ISGQNSLQEKLVY
+1126 ISGQNSLQEKLIH

-1157 TYGINHFLLE
+1157 TYGISHFLLE
-1167 YEIIANLIMQHNTK
+1167 YEIIANLIMQHCTQ
-1181 ALDMCIRHFSWAIAY
+1181 ALDMCIRHFSWAVTY
-1196 KKYQNF
+1196 KKYQKF
-1202 FTSHNFQQTVLLIL
+1202 FVSHNFQTTVLLIL
-1216 HIYKPYFIGKE
+1216 RVYKPYFMGKE
-1227 VKEWNLHA
+1227 MEEWDLNA
-1235 NKDAI
+1235 DKNVVEDC
-1240 EFSMI
+1240 MI
-1245 KMNDWLK
+1245 NMNRWLK
-1252 GFGLADSDWNAY
+1252 SFGLEDADWEKY
-1264 QPVYFYNEQ
+1264 KPIFYYKEL

>member
-1 MTKLWKRNFGQNT
+1 
-14 SDVFSI
+14 
-20 SFISLFMDNNKNYIR
+20 MDNNKNYIR

-58 KYLSWGELLKDMIH
+58 KYLTWGELLQDMIH

-87 EIIDKYGYLGIASEY
+87 EIINKYGYLGIASEY

-120 PVLICNDEEGKYD
+120 PVLIDNGNGTYD
-133 LKLGK
+133 MKLGNAMVK
-138 EIQKDVDVSL
+138 NVDVSL
-148 HRTLLNMKVKNIYTF
+148 HRTLLGMKVKNVYTF

-188 DSNLKQINDI
+188 DSNLKLIDELQ
-198 LSKVVSLKSDLASS
+198 SKVASLKSDLESL
-212 KGHSSD
+212 KDYSSD
-218 EYKIADLK
+218 EYKISDLK
-226 EDWDKRY
+226 EDLDKRY
-233 EEIINNPVAQS
+233 EVIVSNPVAQR
-244 VYDFQDCKGKTKKEI
+244 VYGFQDCKRKTKKEI
-259 LDEVYNAISLYR
+259 LDEVYNATSLYR

-310 HGSLRILDN
+310 HGSLRKIDN
-319 KNECID
+319 TDEHID

-337 IAQEDYDSYSQK
+337 IAQEDYDSYNQK

-413 LAPDKKLLLHNHY
+413 LDPDKKLLLHNHY
-426 IRIVDLYKVYPTASS
+426 IRVVDLYKVYPTASD

-449 FDDINKMRTAKSI
+449 FDDINKMQTAKSI

-469 FNFNSSNS
+469 FDFNSNNS

-489 KVDKIWNLTKDN
+489 KIDKVWNLTKDN
-501 PFSFFAKPF
+501 PFSFLSKPF

-528 QMNESICKSF
+528 LMDESICKSF

-548 LDVVLDDDEVDYMS
+548 LDVVLDDDEVAYIS
-562 DFVSSIEDVSLKES
+562 DFVSSVADISLRDN
-576 YKLLIDEGMV
+576 YKQLIDEGKL
-586 LDNKW
+586 LDNEW
-591 RADGS
+591 EADES
-596 EKTDK
+596 DNTDQ
-601 SILTSIMQCLF
+601 SVLNQITQSLF
-612 NFDFEKCSKL
+612 NFDFEKCHKL
-622 IKGWIPHSQYFR
+622 IKHWTPQSQYYQ
-634 TVRFMILASLSR
+634 TIRFVIQVSLR
-646 GVKKDELGNILTV
+646 RKVKVEELEDILTV
-659 HESNEYNN
+659 HESHKYNN

-693 KSEEIQS
+693 KSEAIQS

-730 KVMPLGRSGRTMT
+730 KVKPLGRSGRTMT

-753 AIRILQVLVKLGF
+753 AIRILQVFVKMGF
-766 VTRNTFAR
+766 ITRNMFAR
-774 WVSNESVYQFVERI
+774 WVSNESLFLIVERI
-788 YTFYPYPCLYFAS
+788 YALYPYPCLYFAS
-801 QCTNKDF
+801 LCTNKDF
-808 SKRVAQLYSFSSS
+808 SKRVAQLYCFSSL
-821 EEIQKVLPD
+821 EKIQNVLPD
-830 ILVKILRACSSE
+830 LLVKILKACHSE
-842 HLSEESKNTLYIY
+842 KLSEESKNVLYIY
-855 ATAFIKRVHP
+855 ATSFIKRVHP
-865 KHWRKEFKTLYR
+865 RYWRKEFMTLYK
-877 KQDLGNRNE
+877 KQNLGNRNE
-886 REYYET
+886 REFYET
-892 KYTFAQKAVAYM
+892 KYSFAQQAVAYM
-904 DDSSFS
+904 DDASFS

-919 KGADMTHSDN
+919 KGADITHNDN
-929 ALLIA
+929 VLLIA

-942 STEQVRKIY
+942 SKEQIRKVY
-951 SLMDNTT
+951 FLMNNTK
-958 NEPQVFVLFNMR
+958 NEPQVFILFNMR
-970 NFMSKRKFYNWLE
+970 NFIPKRKFYDWLE
-983 HLDKKLLKY
+983 HLDKKLLKS
-992 PSLILAVS
+992 PSLILAVCH
-1000 QVARQCKRFE
+1000 VARQCKRFE

-1025 TGINESD
+1025 TGINEQD
-1032 GHIVISGTQPID
+1032 GHIVVSGTQAID
-1044 VDTFDRDVCIK
+1044 VDTFDRDIRII

-1083 DWFQDWSTEVYS
+1083 DCFQDWSTEVYS

-1103 YKSFEDSKEVDEL
+1103 YNSFEDSKEVDEL
-1116 IKKCEHLYLC
+1116 IKKCEHLYFR
-1126 ISGQNSLQEKLVY
+1126 ISGQNSLQEKLIH

-1157 TYGINHFLLE
+1157 TYGISHFLLE
-1167 YEIIANLIMQHNTK
+1167 YEIIANLIMQHCTQ
-1181 ALDMCIRHFSWAIAY
+1181 ALDMCIRHFSWAVTY
-1196 KKYQNF
+1196 KKYQKF
-1202 FTSHNFQQTVLLIL
+1202 FVSHNFQTTVLLIL
-1216 HIYKPYFIGKE
+1216 RVYKPYFMGKE
-1227 VKEWNLHA
+1227 MEEWDLNA
-1235 NKDAI
+1235 DKNVVEDC
-1240 EFSMI
+1240 MI
-1245 KMNDWLK
+1245 NMNRWLK
-1252 GFGLADSDWNAY
+1252 SFGLEDADWEKY
-1264 QPVYFYNEQ
+1264 KPIFYYKEL

>member
-1 MTKLWKRNFGQNT
+1 
-14 SDVFSI
+14 
-20 SFISLFMDNNKNYIR
+20 MDNNKNYIR

-58 KYLSWGELLKDMIH
+58 KYLSWGELLKDMMH

-77 EMRSGYMNEW
+77 EMRSGYMNDW

-120 PVLICNDEEGKYD
+120 PVLIDNEDGTYD
-133 LKLGK
+133 MRLGNNVVK
-138 EIQKDVDVSL
+138 NVDVSL
-148 HRTLLNMKVKNIYTF
+148 HRSLLNMKVKNIYTF
-163 NYDNALDVYRD
+163 NYDNALDVYKD
-174 LTYTSERAREIRQS
+174 LTYTSERARKIKENDIEIKNIDDVFTRIEKLRNDFTTSQDRAS
-188 DSNLKQINDI
+188 DKLDKTDSNLDLEKEFHEIMNTDIVLRVCGVQNDKERGI
-198 LSKVVSLKSDLASS
+198 KEQTNDVYDSLKS
-212 KGHSSD
+212 
-218 EYKIADLK
+218 YKRQLLD
-226 EDWDKRY
+226 
-233 EEIINNPVAQS
+233 S
-244 VYDFQDCKGKTKKEI
+244 VKH
-259 LDEVYNAISLYR
+259 
-271 QQILESVIQWNTH
+271 WNTN

-290 VVKKSGDITIG
+290 VVKKSGDITICE
-301 DARRNIFKL
+301 ARRNIFKL
-310 HGSLRILDN
+310 HGSLRDLECK
-319 KNECID
+319 KNGIA

-330 DNHTQYI
+330 DNHAQYI
-337 IAQEDYDSYSQK
+337 IAQEDYDSYNKK

-398 ENFWNKYFINVDNEE
+398 ENFWNKYYINVDNKE
-413 LAPDKKLLLHNHY
+413 LEPDKKLLLHNHY
-426 IRIVDLYKVYPTASS
+426 IRVVDLYKVYPTASD

-449 FDDINKMRTAKSI
+449 FDDINKMQTTKSI

-469 FNFNSSNS
+469 FNFNSGNS

-489 KVDKIWNLTKDN
+489 EIDKVWNLTKDN
-501 PFSFFAKPF
+501 HFSFLAKPF

-528 QMNESICKSF
+528 LMDESICKSF

-548 LDVVLDDDEVDYMS
+548 LDVILEDDEVAYIS
-562 DFVSSIEDVSLKES
+562 DFVSSVDDISLKDN
-576 YKLLIDEGMV
+576 YKLLIDEGKL
-586 LDNKW
+586 LDNEW
-591 RADGS
+591 EADES
-596 EKTDK
+596 NNNDQSVFNQITQ
-601 SILTSIMQCLF
+601 SLF
-612 NFDFEKCSKL
+612 NFDFEKCYKL
-622 IKGWIPHSQYFR
+622 IMKWTPQSQYYQ
-634 TVRFMILASLSR
+634 TVRFLMKVSFCINSD
-646 GVKKDELGNILTV
+646 GVESIVTV
-659 HESNEYNN
+659 HDSYEYNN

-693 KSEEIQS
+693 KSQAIQA

-705 VSKNKDVMRLS
+705 VSKNKDVIRLS

-730 KVMPLGRSGRTMT
+730 NIKPLGRSGRTMT
-743 FGSSDSVTLG
+743 FGSSDSVIFG

-774 WVSNESVYQFVERI
+774 WFSNESVYRIVERL

-808 SKRVAQLYSFSSS
+808 SRRVAQLYCFSGS
-821 EEIQKVLPD
+821 EGIQKALQD

-842 HLSEESKNTLYIY
+842 YLSEERKNTLYIY

-886 REYYET
+886 REFYET
-892 KYTFAQKAVAYM
+892 KYSFAQQAVAYM
-904 DDSSFS
+904 DDASFS

-919 KGADMTHSDN
+919 KGANITHNDN

-942 STEQVRKIY
+942 SKEQIKKAY
-951 SLMDNTT
+951 SLMDNTM
-958 NEPQVFVLFNMR
+958 NEAQVFILFNMR
-970 NFMSKRKFYNWLE
+970 NFMPKRNFYDWLE
-983 HLDKKLLKY
+983 HLDKKFLKY

-1010 NLALSLLEE
+1010 NLALRLLEE

-1025 TGINESD
+1025 TGINEQD
-1032 GHIVISGTQPID
+1032 GHIVVSDTLSID

-1055 GDAEIKA
+1055 GEAEIVAFERIKA
-1062 FNLIKT
+1062 
-1068 ELALLEKA
+1068 ELSLLEKA
-1076 QQSRFYE
+1076 RKSRFYE

-1103 YKSFEDSKEVDEL
+1103 YKSLSTNEDIDAL
-1116 IKKCEHLYLC
+1116 IRKCDDLYLN
-1126 ISGQNSLQEKLVY
+1126 ISGQRCPQEKLVQ

-1144 VEEGITELMKGVR
+1144 LEEGISELMKGVR
-1157 TYGINHFLLE
+1157 TYGIKNFFLE
-1167 YEIIANLIMQHNTK
+1167 YEIIANIILQHKTK
-1181 ALDMCIRHFSWAIAY
+1181 ALDMCIRHFSWAVAY
-1196 KKYQNF
+1196 KKYQKF
-1202 FTSHNFQQTVLLIL
+1202 FVSHNFQQIVLLIL
-1216 HIYKPYFIGKE
+1216 RVYKPYFIGKDIE
-1227 VKEWNLHA
+1227 EWDLNA
-1235 NKDAI
+1235 DKNVVEDC
-1240 EFSMI
+1240 MI
-1245 KMNDWLK
+1245 NMNRWLK
-1252 GFGLADSDWNAY
+1252 RFGLEDADWEKY
-1264 QPVYFYNEQ
+1264 KPIFYYKEL